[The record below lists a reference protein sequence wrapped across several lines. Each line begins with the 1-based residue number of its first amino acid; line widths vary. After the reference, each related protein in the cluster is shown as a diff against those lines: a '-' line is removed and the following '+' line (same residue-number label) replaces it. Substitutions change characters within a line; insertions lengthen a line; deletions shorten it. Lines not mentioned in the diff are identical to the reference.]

1 MRNHTTHARL
11 RIWLMTG
18 YALFI
23 AYASLSP
30 FAGWR
35 NQGIEFCD
43 VLNAQLS
50 LSYTAFDSIANIF
63 SYLPLGFL
71 IALTLRARFGA
82 APSTMFALIL
92 GILLSMS
99 MEYLQMFL
107 PSRISSNTDL
117 ISNSLGTL
125 IGSLLAVGV
134 TSQTWIFFRLTEW
147 RSNLFRQ
154 GKEADFGLAM
164 LVLWIF
170 GQINPS
176 LPILGN
182 IFLSKIAQQPFVI
195 TPPAFF
201 NWWECVAVSLN
212 LLMLGAL
219 LLSILR
225 IPKNAATSLLV
236 VLSMVAMAKFSA
248 AAVLLKSWALLLW
261 INSEAVI
268 GILVGTILLL
278 AILNLSR
285 IFVLIFGAAITSMYI
300 VVVNLVL
307 DSNAPSAAAS
317 VYHWHYGHLLNYNGL
332 SQTILLGFP
341 LLLIHHLWQIRKV

>member
-11 RIWLMTG
+11 RTWLTIG

-23 AYASLSP
+23 VYASLSP
-30 FAGWR
+30 FTGWR
-35 NQGIEFCD
+35 NHGIEFIE

-50 LSYTAFDSIANIF
+50 LSYTAFDSAANIL

-71 IALTLRARFGA
+71 ITLTLRARFGA
-82 APSTMFALIL
+82 IPSAIFALTS

-99 MEYLQMFL
+99 MEYMQMYL

-117 ISNSLGTL
+117 ISNSFGTL
-125 IGSLLAVGV
+125 IGALLAVGV
-134 TSQTWIFFRLTEW
+134 ASQTWLYSRLTGW
-147 RSNLFRQ
+147 RSNFFRE
-154 GKEADFGLAM
+154 GKEVDFGLA
-164 LVLWIF
+164 LLALWVF

-182 IFLSKIAQQPFVI
+182 VFLSKIVQQPFV
-195 TPPAFF
+195 TLPPSTFD
-201 NWWECVAVSLN
+201 WWECVAVSLN

-236 VLSMVAMAKFSA
+236 VISVVAMAKFIA
-248 AAVLLKSWALLLW
+248 AAVLLRSWALLLW
-261 INSEAVI
+261 INSEAVV
-268 GILVGTILLL
+268 GILIGTILLL
-278 AILNLSR
+278 AILGFSR
-285 IFVLIFGAAITSMYI
+285 IAVLIFGAVIASLYI

-332 SQTILLGFP
+332 AQTISLGFP
-341 LLLIHHLWQIRKV
+341 LLLILHLWRIRKV